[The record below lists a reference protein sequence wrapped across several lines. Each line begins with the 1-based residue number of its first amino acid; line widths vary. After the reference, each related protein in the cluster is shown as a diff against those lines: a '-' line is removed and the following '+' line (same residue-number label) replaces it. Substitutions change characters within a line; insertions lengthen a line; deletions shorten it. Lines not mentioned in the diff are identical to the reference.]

1 VDVDAV
7 LALVPPEARHA
18 SAAVVGE
25 RIAAGG
31 RDKAL
36 TSLAGT
42 MRRRGMAEAAIYAAL
57 EVVNR
62 EQCDPPLPER
72 EVRRIAR
79 SVGRYSPVGREQ
91 AHRGNGKDTE
101 EPKVASEPKA
111 PPEEPPDPW
120 PAPLEAVAYHGLAG
134 EIVKAIEPNTE
145 ADPVA
150 LLVQTLL
157 SFGATLGRT
166 AYYQVEEDKHYGN
179 LFALLIGETSKAR
192 KGTSWGRIRAI
203 LSLIDNKPKWT
214 TGLSTGEGLKYQ
226 VRDPAPIKPKKFKKS
241 KKFVDDDE
249 DEDPGVSDKRLII
262 IQTEFGETLR
272 VAARQASTLTAA
284 MRDAWDTGNFSTLT
298 KHDLL
303 TATDAHI
310 SVIGHITAPELRAG
324 LTEVDAANG
333 FANRFLM
340 VCVRRSK
347 ILPEGGEPLEEAVA
361 HGFARRLARCAGLAE
376 GAGRVPRTEEAAGL
390 WASVYPALTA
400 GGVA

>member
-1 VDVDAV
+1 
-7 LALVPPEARHA
+7 
-18 SAAVVGE
+18 
-25 RIAAGG
+25 
-31 RDKAL
+31 
-36 TSLAGT
+36 
-42 MRRRGMAEAAIYAAL
+42 
-57 EVVNR
+57 
-62 EQCDPPLPER
+62 
-72 EVRRIAR
+72 
-79 SVGRYSPVGREQ
+79 
-91 AHRGNGKDTE
+91 
-101 EPKVASEPKA
+101 
-111 PPEEPPDPW
+111 
-120 PAPLEAVAYHGLAG
+120 LAG

-249 DEDPGVSDKRLII
+249 DKDPGVSDKRLII

-272 VAARQASTLTAA
+272 VAARQANTLTAA
-284 MRDAWDTGNFSTLT
+284 MRDAWDTGNLSTLT

-400 GGVA
+400 GGVGLTESVLGRAEAQVTRLSLL